1 MSSDIHHIANTAS
14 SNEIC
19 QLLERD
25 GAFIVDNILS
35 PQQLTNLNL
44 ELGVDILKTK
54 PGLRNPIAEQTI
66 EFYGS
71 TTIRLDG
78 LPAKSQTFFEVL

>member
-54 PGLRNPIAEQTI
+54 QGLRNPIAEQTI

-71 TTIRLDG
+71 KTIQLDG

>member
-14 SNEIC
+14 SNKIC
-19 QLLERD
+19 QLLEQD

-44 ELGVDILKTK
+44 ELGADILKTK
-54 PGLRNPIAEQTI
+54 PGLRNPLAKQTI

-71 TTIRLDG
+71 TTIRRG
-78 LPAKSQTFFEVL
+78 WVTH